1 MTKWNHSVFAKILK
15 RIVVLWASRKPVQ
28 KCQRCRNATVDAH
41 PDNLLLKLLCITD
54 EQEALKSIMKDL
66 VALQMSRRHR
76 LPGYDTMKNKDAA
89 HSNKQVM
96 GQLVNTWTG
105 DLGAEGTEQVDRGSA
120 ALALSYASN
129 SQSIRCELDPPW
141 SCSGC
146 GKYGSFSIV
155 YAFI

>member
-41 PDNLLLKLLCITD
+41 PDNLLLKFLCITD

-66 VALQMSRRHR
+66 VALQMGRRHR

-105 DLGAEGTEQVDRGSA
+105 DLGAEGTEQVDRAGGQRICCLGSV
-120 ALALSYASN
+120 LCF
-129 SQSIRCELDPPW
+129 QQPKHQMWIRSSLILLRLW
-141 SCSGC
+141 Q
-146 GKYGSFSIV
+146 IW
-155 YAFI
+155 